1 MHFLELIIGMI
12 VGVGATL
19 IVLLPYYTDVIEK
32 KSAEE
37 YSNGYL
43 DGLNLKS
50 YTNES
55 IRKSMWGDE
64 RFIAI
69 VV

>member
-1 MHFLELIIGMI
+1 MHFLETIIGMI
-12 VGVGATL
+12 VGVVATL
-19 IVLLPYYTDVIEK
+19 IVLLPYYTDVIEI

-37 YSNGYL
+37 YLNGYL
-43 DGLNLKS
+43 DGLDLKS
-50 YTNES
+50 YTSES

-64 RFIAI
+64 KFIVT